1 MNRTDRLLNIVLEL
15 QGRDRV
21 RAEDLARQLEVS
33 RRTIY
38 RDVLALNEAG
48 VPVVSV
54 PGQGYSLMPGY
65 FLPPLQF
72 SAEEAVMLLLG
83 SDVTAQLFGGGP
95 AEAARQASRKIG
107 AVLDPDMRGEVA
119 FLLDNLRLVRQGGG
133 GEEAQ
138 ATQGKLRQLREAVT
152 RRRVTRFSYHKPGDA
167 AQTRRAE
174 PHGLYLLG
182 DVWLMAAFDQQ
193 RRALRNF
200 RVDRMEDLELLE
212 DVFGRQP
219 GFRLAREEARG
230 DRPLAVRVLF
240 AAEKR
245 REVRERLPFYTTG
258 TQETPEGFVVTLR
271 ARTVQEVLP
280 WLLSWGADA
289 QVLSPAPLR
298 EHLRDEGRRLAQRY
312 A

>member
-1 MNRTDRLLNIVLEL
+1 MNRTDRLLTIVLEL

-21 RAEDLARQLEVS
+21 RAEDLARHLGVS
-33 RRTIY
+33 KRTIY

-107 AVLDPDMRGEVA
+107 AVLDPAMRDEVA

-133 GEEAQ
+133 EEAQ
-138 ATQGKLRQLREAVT
+138 ATRDKLRQLREAVT
-152 RRRVTRFSYHKPGDA
+152 RRRVTRFSYHKPGSA
-167 AQTRRAE
+167 AQTRQAE

-182 DVWLMAAFDQQ
+182 DVWLMAAFDQE
-193 RRALRNF
+193 RRALRSF
-200 RVDRMEDLELLE
+200 RVDRMEDLELLG
-212 DVFGRQP
+212 DVFSRQP
-219 GFRLAREEARG
+219 GFRLAREEARR

-240 AAEKR
+240 AADRR